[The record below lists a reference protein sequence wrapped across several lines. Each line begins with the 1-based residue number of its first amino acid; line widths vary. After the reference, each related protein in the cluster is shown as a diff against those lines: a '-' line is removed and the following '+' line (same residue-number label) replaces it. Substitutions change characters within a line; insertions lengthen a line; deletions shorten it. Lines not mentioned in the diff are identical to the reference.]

1 MYLAIFAT
9 VFMFI
14 SDVDSADAYV
24 SLFLPLFIII
34 RSARHFPKYASLR
47 YFGDLARPEILDPMV
62 QEAWVKYRNGKRRI
76 DLNNEEDVKAIRKM
90 YLLVV
95 DESD

>member
-1 MYLAIFAT
+1 MFAT
-9 VFMFI
+9 VFVFI

-34 RSARHFPKYASLR
+34 RSGRHFPKYASLR
-47 YFGDLARPEILDPMV
+47 YFGDLARPDILHPMV
-62 QEAWVKYRNGKRRI
+62 EDAWVKYRSGKRRI
-76 DLNNEEDVKAIRKM
+76 DINNKEDMHAIRKM

-95 DESD
+95 DEKE